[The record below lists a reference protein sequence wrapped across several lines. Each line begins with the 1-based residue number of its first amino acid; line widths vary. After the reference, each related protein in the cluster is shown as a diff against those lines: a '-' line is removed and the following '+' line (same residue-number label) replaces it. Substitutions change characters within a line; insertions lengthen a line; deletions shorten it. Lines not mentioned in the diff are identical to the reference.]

1 MRSRLPRMEQRMI
14 KRRNRTKHTK
24 TFEERLAEEAA
35 RFREAAAQL
44 PPGPQRE
51 LYLRR
56 ARQAETASHINNWL
70 ASPGL
75 QPPTALENIQSG
87 RTEKRGQGGA
97 SG

>member
-1 MRSRLPRMEQRMI
+1 MI

-35 RFREAAAQL
+35 RFKEAAAQL

-70 ASPGL
+70 ASRGL
-75 QPPTALENIQSG
+75 QPPTALEHIQPG
-87 RTEKRGQGGA
+87 RTEKRGQGGGA

>member
-1 MRSRLPRMEQRMI
+1 MTI

-44 PPGPQRE
+44 PPGTQRE

-56 ARQAETASHINNWL
+56 ARQAETASHINEWL
-70 ASPGL
+70 TSPGL
-75 QPPTALENIQSG
+75 QPPTALENMQVG
-87 RTEKRGQGGA
+87 GPAKRDRVA
-97 SG
+97 SD